1 MYLESNRLLIRKFS
15 MDDVQEV
22 SKYTSSPV
30 VMRYMPEGV
39 MNEEETK
46 KLVLGNMGENPKK
59 FAVILKNE
67 NILIGHM
74 EFFRYFGEHTYEIG
88 WVFNPDYYNRGF
100 ATEAAQ
106 VLLNFG
112 FTDMKLH
119 RIIATCQPE
128 NIPSYRI
135 MEKLGMRR
143 EGYFKK
149 CIPCGE
155 EWWDEYFYAILA
167 EEWVKR

>member
-67 NILIGHM
+67 NILIGYM
-74 EFFRYFGEHTYEIG
+74 EFFRYFERAYI
-88 WVFNPDYYNRGF
+88 
-100 ATEAAQ
+100 
-106 VLLNFG
+106 
-112 FTDMKLH
+112 
-119 RIIATCQPE
+119 
-128 NIPSYRI
+128 
-135 MEKLGMRR
+135 
-143 EGYFKK
+143 
-149 CIPCGE
+149 
-155 EWWDEYFYAILA
+155 
-167 EEWVKR
+167 